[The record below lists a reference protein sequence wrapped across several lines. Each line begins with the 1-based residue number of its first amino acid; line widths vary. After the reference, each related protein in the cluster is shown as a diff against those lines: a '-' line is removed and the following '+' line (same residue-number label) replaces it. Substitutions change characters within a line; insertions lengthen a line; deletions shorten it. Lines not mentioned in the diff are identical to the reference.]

1 MTIFISSREKMIM
14 EALIIEK
21 EEITIK
27 ELSKRIDV
35 SSRTIQRDL
44 NNIQTILDS
53 YQLELVRKSGV
64 GVQIIGDEQR
74 KQELDQ
80 QLKKFTQREYTLEER
95 LTLILCIL
103 YESTEPVKLYSLSKD
118 LGVSISTV
126 SADLMKLEE
135 QLQPIQLSILKKRGY
150 GVELS
155 GTEKAKR
162 RAISYALS
170 KTLKEEGLF
179 SLIKEKIHQKSSKY
193 EDPISERLMH
203 LVDREKLGM
212 IEEAMKDLYPD
223 FSLSMTDSAYVA
235 LIVHLALAIE
245 RILQG
250 ENITID
256 EAYLKQISLE
266 PEYPIAQKIISMLM
280 DRFQVDIPEAEVGY
294 ITMHLQ
300 GSKLRQQEGVLVES
314 SNLELYRQAK
324 SLVREMEKQTSFSL
338 SDNASLLEGLVT
350 HLKPAIYRIEQNMGI
365 ANPLLDEIQ
374 TNYKDLFEQVKT
386 ATRKVFPKLQVPN
399 EEIGYLV
406 MHFGSALI
414 GVLGKGDLKAYIIC
428 SSGIGTSKLL
438 ASRLLRE
445 IQEISEVANISVF
458 DLNKLATTIT
468 DRDLIVST
476 IYLQDF
482 QREYIMVN
490 PFLTTEEINQVQ
502 LYARRKMLIQ
512 KPSPLAKES
521 NPNADVLTEKI
532 AKVHEYSGVML
543 NVLTNFQLTLLKNQT
558 TVKQYMQQIC
568 ENLESR
574 QVITEKEIVVEAL
587 LEREKNGGIGI
598 PGTKLALYHTRH
610 ENVQKPSFTIH
621 KLDHVICIKGMDG
634 SDVEVDTLL
643 VLLSPKSFL
652 TAGLEVLS
660 LISTLIIQNEQNI
673 HLFETGE
680 EAQIHSFLAEEFEV
694 FIKENIN

>member
-1 MTIFISSREKMIM
+1 MFISSREKMII
-14 EALIIEK
+14 EALIVEQG
-21 EEITIK
+21 EITIK
-27 ELSKRIDV
+27 ELSKKIDV
-35 SSRTIQRDL
+35 SSRTIQRNL
-44 NNIQTILDS
+44 NNVQTILDS
-53 YQLELVRKSGV
+53 YQLELIRKSGV
-64 GVQIIGDEQR
+64 GVQIIGNEQR
-74 KQELDQ
+74 KQELVQ
-80 QLKKFTQREYTLEER
+80 QLEKFTQREYTLEER

-103 YESTEPVKLYSLSKD
+103 YEAAEPVKLYSLSKD

-135 QLQPIQLSILKKRGY
+135 QLQPVQLSILKKRGY

-179 SLIKEKIHQKSSKY
+179 SLIKDKIHQKSSKY

-223 FSLSMTDSAYVA
+223 FSLSMTDSAYVG

-256 EAYLKQISLE
+256 EAYLKQIAIE
-266 PEYPIAQKIISMLM
+266 PEYPIAKKIINMLM
-280 DRFQVDIPEAEVGY
+280 ERFQVDIPEAEVGY

-300 GSKLRQQEGVLVES
+300 GAKMRQQEGALHEP

-324 SLVREMEKQTSFSL
+324 KLIQVMEEQTGYSL
-338 SDNASLLEGLVT
+338 SKNDSLHEGLVT

-365 ANPLLDEIQ
+365 VNPLLDEIQ
-374 TNYKDLFEQVKT
+374 MNYKDLFNQVKT
-386 ATRKVFPKLQVPN
+386 ATQIVFPKLNIPD

-445 IQEISEVANISVF
+445 IQEISEVSNISVF
-458 DLNKLATTIT
+458 ELNKLVTTIT
-468 DRDLIVST
+468 DRDLIIST

-482 QREYIMVN
+482 HREYIMVN

-502 LYARRKMLIQ
+502 LYARRKMLVQ
-512 KPSPLAKES
+512 VPLPLVKES
-521 NPNADVLTEKI
+521 HPTVDVLTGKLE
-532 AKVHEYSGVML
+532 KVHQYSGVML
-543 NVLTNFQLTLLKNQT
+543 EVLSNFQLTQLTEQAR
-558 TVKQYMQQIC
+558 VKQYMQEIC
-568 ENLESR
+568 RLLEDR
-574 QVITEKEIVVEAL
+574 QVIEEREMVVEAL
-587 LEREKNGGIGI
+587 LEREKIGGIGI
-598 PGTKLALYHTRH
+598 PGTKLALYHTRNQH
-610 ENVQKPSFTIH
+610 VQKPSFTIH
-621 KLDHVICIKGMDG
+621 KLEQAISVKGMDG
-634 SDVEVDTLL
+634 SEVKVDTLL
-643 VLLSPKSFL
+643 VLLSPESFSK
-652 TAGLEVLS
+652 AGLDVLS
-660 LISTLIIQNEQNI
+660 LISTLTIQDEKSTT
-673 HLFETGE
+673 LFEVGAE
-680 EAQIHSFLAEEFEV
+680 SQIHSFLAEEFEV
-694 FIKENIN
+694 YIRENIN